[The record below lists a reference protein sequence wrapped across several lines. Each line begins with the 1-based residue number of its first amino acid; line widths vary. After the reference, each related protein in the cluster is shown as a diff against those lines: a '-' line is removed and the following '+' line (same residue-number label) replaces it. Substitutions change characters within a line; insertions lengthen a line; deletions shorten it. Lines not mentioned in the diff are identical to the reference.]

1 MVKRIVIVG
10 DSYTFGHGCS
20 DREYYYDQNLQAFV
34 GDYTPFRN
42 RIPSK
47 FCWAALLQQ
56 QYPNIEVVNLAVP
69 GHCSQGMFRDLT
81 NYYFDNEYSPDD
93 IVMFNGTFAN
103 RIEVALGDKPEVT
116 VPWVM
121 GWDKQS
127 QDEAKVQYNIAKK
140 MYVMHLFND
149 DIGYN
154 LSITGLMSA
163 YAYAVSRG
171 MKFIWSLPTY
181 DYSAKALHAVLP
193 AMQSTKIPE
202 IVNYD
207 YSGKNDLKFNSS
219 CVAPD
224 FHVND
229 KGHAIYFEK
238 EILPAVQRLL

>member
-1 MVKRIVIVG
+1 MRIVIVG

-20 DREYYYDQNLQAFV
+20 DREYYYDQNKQTFV
-34 GDYTPFRN
+34 GDYTPFDK
-42 RIPSK
+42 RIPSNH
-47 FCWAALLQQ
+47 CWAALLQQ
-56 QYPNIEVVNLAVP
+56 QYPNIEVVNLAMP

-81 NYYFDNEYSPDD
+81 NYYYANTYSSDD
-93 IVMFNGTFAN
+93 IVMFHGTFAN
-103 RIEVALGDKPEVT
+103 RIEVALGDRPDVT

-127 QDEAKVQYNIAKK
+127 QDEARVQYNIAKK
-140 MYVMHLFND
+140 MYVTHLFNN

-163 YAYAVSRG
+163 YAFASVRK
-171 MKFIWSLPTY
+171 MKFIWTLPTY
-181 DYSAKALHAVLP
+181 DYSDKILKAILP
-193 AMQSTKIPE
+193 AMNDTKIPE

-207 YSGKNDLKFNSS
+207 YSGKFDFKFNQT

-229 KGHAIYFEK
+229 KGHAIYFER